1 MSYLSPR
8 AIHFLSIHVVDVLST
23 HGVTLDTEDVAA
35 ALHNPQR
42 ITTGAGLL
50 ELPIGQIVLD
60 DDDEVIRKIDTQV
73 WENLENPP
81 GPLGYVLTLPVTLIA

>member
-8 AIHFLSIHVVDVLST
+8 AIHFLSAHVVSILGA
-23 HGVTLDTEDVAA
+23 HGVTLDSEDVAA

-50 ELPIGQIVLD
+50 ELPIGKIVLD
-60 DDDEVIRKIDTQV
+60 DDDEVIRKVDTQV
-73 WENLENPP
+73 WKNLESPP
-81 GPLGYVLTLPVTLIA
+81 GPLGYVLSLPVTLIA